1 MKDIEIFFSDCQ
13 DVFTKILYDEGA
25 KSSLEYLRNR
35 GYTDEQIK
43 YFKVGFFPDEQVLL
57 KHLGKYE
64 EEINTYFAGIIKSHE
79 YPDKKRIT
87 IPWFHENKIV
97 GFSVRA
103 ISESSS
109 KFKYMNNNLMEKGN
123 YLFNNTTDISNKVVV
138 VVEGLF
144 DALSGTY
151 LALQD
156 KATIDYHF
164 LATGNSYLND
174 KQIDILKQA
183 KKIILLLDND
193 NAGKTG
199 LESSKKKLLQN
210 GITAYIASIPNGY
223 KDIDEYIK
231 ENQNIKEIMENIQE
245 VKAEEHITNLKN
257 FKEEIINKIKT
268 SIETK
273 EQIDVKEA
281 EDLKDKYII
290 ELKKLDPTAQDN
302 KEIKDIESIINSI
315 KKINEI
321 NKKSRIN
328 ECYTWQKFKQEL
340 QESSNTNLKTGF
352 KELDEN
358 INIQPSSLVFIAGRP
373 GHGKTTFMINV
384 LRNMIEAS
392 INANDDKS
400 FVFFSYEETR
410 KDILTKYMLSMTD
423 ESNFKCKDNL
433 LFKLRDCIRTGKA
446 DYETGEIPYQI
457 KDITERLLEEKR
469 LIILNT
475 DSNVESL
482 SKNIIDL
489 TEENKNIGA
498 VYVDYVQKLNAS
510 EGKANRQQ
518 EIQNICKV
526 LLETSLKVGVPIILG
541 SQVNREVKSI
551 DTFNASNM
559 REAGDIEQDANI
571 ILGIWDNE
579 AAKISEIEEVI
590 KGLEEKKIKAI
601 IECKTNEKEEIEKK
615 IKKAE
620 EEIENLKKGKTN
632 TKTIK
637 ILKNRNGKNNIKMDI
652 KSHQDRFLFICKE
665 EGKRDNDYLNN
676 LLEKLELLKKLNQ
689 GKN

>member
-13 DVFTKILYDEGA
+13 DVFTKILYDESA

-64 EEINTYFAGIIKSHE
+64 EEINTYFAGIIKSNKSFN
-79 YPDKKRIT
+79 DKKRIT

-123 YLFNNTTDISNKVVV
+123 YLFNNTTDISNKIVV

-174 KQIDILKQA
+174 KQIDILRQA

-199 LESSKKKLLQN
+199 LESSKKKLLQK
-210 GITAYIASIPNGY
+210 GVTAYIASIPKEY

-245 VKAEEHITNLKN
+245 VKAEEHIINLEK
-257 FKEEIINKIKT
+257 FKEEIRNKIKT

-281 EDLKDKYII
+281 EELKDKYII

-302 KEIKDIESIINSI
+302 KEIKDIRNIIDSI
-315 KKINEI
+315 KEI
-321 NKKSRIN
+321 NKIISKKSRIN
-328 ECYTWQKFKQEL
+328 DDYNWDKFKQDL

-373 GHGKTTFMINV
+373 GHGKTTFMINM

-446 DYETGEIPYQI
+446 DYKTGEIPYQI

-579 AAKISEIEEVI
+579 AAKISEIEEII
-590 KGLEEKKIKAI
+590 KGLEEKKIKAT

-615 IKKAE
+615 IGKAE
-620 EEIENLKKGKTN
+620 EEIEKLKKDKT
-632 TKTIK
+632 TKKTIK
-637 ILKNRNGKNNIKMDI
+637 ILKNRNGKNNIKMEI
-652 KSHQDRFLFICKE
+652 KSNQDRFLFICKE

-676 LLEKLELLKKLNQ
+676 LLKKLNQ